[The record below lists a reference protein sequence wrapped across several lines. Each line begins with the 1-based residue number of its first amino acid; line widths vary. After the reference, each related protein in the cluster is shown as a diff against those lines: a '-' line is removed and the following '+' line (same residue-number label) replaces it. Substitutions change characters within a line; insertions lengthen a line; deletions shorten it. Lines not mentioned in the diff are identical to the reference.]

1 MDRKNWDDILKPYE
15 DEQPDSLSM
24 KTTDGYSIQ
33 RIPPLVDANGISREF
48 QEFFNKVVNYI
59 THGQVDDLYTI
70 SDKAMSCK
78 EFIEAW
84 NCRIG
89 NQIAELLEM
98 PVNKRGFDIEL
109 NINRFKQIHRNLI
122 GGFFI
127 IMYKLEDEAS
137 SMLKT
142 HSCSLIQQHTEILFT
157 YKDGFKLISKISP
170 FQNSD
175 SNI

>member
-1 MDRKNWDDILKPYE
+1 MKTNWDDILKPYE
-15 DEQPDSLSM
+15 DEQPENLSM
-24 KTTDGYSIQ
+24 KTTDGYIIQ
-33 RIPPLVDANGISREF
+33 RIPPLVDADGINREF

-59 THGQVDDLYTI
+59 THGQVEDLYTI
-70 SDKAMSCK
+70 TDRVMSCE
-78 EFIEAW
+78 EFTESW
-84 NCRIG
+84 NHRIG
-89 NQIAELLEM
+89 NQIKKLLEM
-98 PVNKRGFDIEL
+98 PINKRGIDIEL
-109 NINRFKQIHRNLI
+109 NISRFKQIHRNLI

-142 HSCSLIQQHTEILFT
+142 HSCGLIQQHTEILFT
-157 YKDGFKLISKISP
+157 YRDGFKLISKISP